1 MACRKTI
8 LKYQC
13 GVWLETGYL
22 LLSMLGLA
30 VSMSVGLLMIAFISN
45 LRSYDSFHKNK
56 DRIYRINSENYQSDG
71 HTMTL
76 ASSSVRVGHKVRES
90 FSGVEDST
98 IVRRGFEGDAE
109 VNEKKIP
116 LVALWADHA
125 FLNVFTFPLI
135 KGDSATALREPFS
148 LVLTEKT
155 AEKLFGKTDVIGEI
169 VKFDT
174 LNYLVTVVME
184 DLPKLSRLQFEALV
198 SFSTIE
204 LQRPDFDG
212 DFFAWENYYS
222 NYTYVLLSENSDVQT
237 LRMNLDQLSAVEN
250 TALEDREI
258 INARLIVSII
268 IQVCLKIPR
277 KLRND

>member
-1 MACRKTI
+1 M
-8 LKYQC
+8 
-13 GVWLETGYL
+13 
-22 LLSMLGLA
+22 
-30 VSMSVGLLMIAFISN
+30 
-45 LRSYDSFHKNK
+45 
-56 DRIYRINSENYQSDG
+56 
-71 HTMTL
+71 
-76 ASSSVRVGHKVRES
+76 
-90 FSGVEDST
+90 
-98 IVRRGFEGDAE
+98 RRGFEGDAE

-174 LNYLVTVVME
+174 LNYLVTGVME

-198 SFSTIE
+198 SFSPIE

-268 IQVCLKIPR
+268 IQVCLKIQR